1 MNIVTIRILPPIA
14 SAQWD
19 WMAHIEGDEE
29 GPTGYG
35 PTEAEALRELCE
47 RLAELAYAGSAPC

>member
-1 MNIVTIRILPPIA
+1 MNIVTTRILPPIA
-14 SAQWD
+14 SSQWD

-35 PTEAEALRELCE
+35 PTEAEALRALAEK
-47 RLAELAYAGSAPC
+47 LAELVYAGSAPC